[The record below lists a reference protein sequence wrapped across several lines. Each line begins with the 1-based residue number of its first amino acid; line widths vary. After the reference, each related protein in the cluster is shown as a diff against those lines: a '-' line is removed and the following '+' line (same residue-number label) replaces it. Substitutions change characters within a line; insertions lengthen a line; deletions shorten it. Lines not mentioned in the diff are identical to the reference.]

1 MKLKD
6 GFILQDVGGEHMA
19 VASGSAGKVFNGLV
33 RNNGTADFIFRA
45 LMKETSEEAVVETMA
60 ERYDASR
67 DRIAEDVARLIAQF
81 RKAELLDE

>member
-19 VASGSAGKVFNGLV
+19 VASGPAGEVLNGLV

-45 LMKETSEEAVVETMA
+45 LMQETTEEAVVDAMT
-60 ERYDASR
+60 ERYDAPR
-67 DRIAEDVARLIAQF
+67 ERIAADVARLVAQF
-81 RKAELLDE
+81 REAGLLDE

>member
-19 VASGSAGKVFNGLV
+19 VASGPVGEVLNGLV

-45 LMKETSEEAVVETMA
+45 LMQETTEEAVVDAMA
-60 ERYDASR
+60 ERYDAPPGA
-67 DRIAEDVARLIAQF
+67 DRRRRCPSCRSVPGGRSAG
-81 RKAELLDE
+81 